1 MPQKQRLRVWNG
13 ELQKT
18 TGGLRKKDLVKN
30 KRGKIVSRRK
40 SAGAGGANNLGKWL
54 RKRGDTFGDKPV
66 ALQKEQKK
74 EEKKEQK
81 KVKTPKPVYY
91 KPKPQPPKQA
101 PKPKPKPQP
110 KPKPPKRVR
119 AEPMKAGGKKDLSK
133 ISVGNILG
141 AGPSE
146 EDIKGWPKWAKD
158 LAKKSEPTFE
168 KIKELYELFED
179 WEDVKEMMDAEGGS
193 LHRLKNKVKR
203 RLKATKR
210 RGKRRSKR
218 ALLRDV
224 LDL

>member
-81 KVKTPKPVYY
+81 KVKTPKPVYSECFFLLNHLNHR
-91 KPKPQPPKQA
+91 PPQT
-101 PKPKPKPQP
+101 
-110 KPKPPKRVR
+110 VYH
-119 AEPMKAGGKKDLSK
+119 LSG
-133 ISVGNILG
+133 S
-141 AGPSE
+141 
-146 EDIKGWPKWAKD
+146 
-158 LAKKSEPTFE
+158 
-168 KIKELYELFED
+168 
-179 WEDVKEMMDAEGGS
+179 DAM
-193 LHRLKNKVKR
+193 HRIF
-203 RLKATKR
+203 
-210 RGKRRSKR
+210 
-218 ALLRDV
+218 
-224 LDL
+224 